1 MATLNM
7 TRQMQYVILGVMLAC
22 GALFAVINFIMVPL
36 ITEWKTN
43 LAKTRE
49 IQTMLSDVRT
59 VIRTRQDVQE
69 EIEATQDHIRKMVVD
84 IPWPVL
90 GNYLLGMDE
99 NIRAGIMDL
108 DVQISQVVNQG
119 ILELAGSEF
128 NAYRVRVTA
137 RAGFHAL
144 IRLFRNLEAGNSLC
158 SVSGL
163 TILPCANT
171 PEKHDVTFAVL
182 WLIWKDPTNCPL
194 YLIQSE
200 IKDHQP
206 ES

>member
-1 MATLNM
+1 MAALNM
-7 TRQMQYVILGVMLAC
+7 TRRTQYVVVGVMLAC
-22 GALFAVINFIMVPL
+22 GALFAVINFIMVPI

-43 LAKTRE
+43 LAETRE
-49 IQTMLSDVRT
+49 IQTALSDVRA
-59 VIRTRQDVQE
+59 VIRTRQDVQQ

-84 IPWPVL
+84 IPQPVL

-99 NIRAGIMDL
+99 NVRACIMDL
-108 DVQISQVVNQG
+108 DAQISQVLNQD
-119 ILELAGSEF
+119 ILQLAGSEF

-163 TILPCANT
+163 TIIPCADT

-182 WLIWKDPTNCPL
+182 WLIWKDPTNRPR

-200 IKDHQP
+200 IKDHPP